1 MKRRLVVITEIIAP
15 YRIPAFNVLAARDDI
30 ALNVIFLSETDP
42 SLRQWVVPKEE
53 IHFSYE
59 VLPSLRRRVGKY
71 NLLLNRGLSA
81 ALRRLHPEAILCGG
95 YNYLASWQAAHWATK
110 RQVPFL
116 LWLESTGA
124 DRRRRSPIV
133 EALKRR
139 FLSKCRAFVVPGTS
153 SRAYLRQFGIAES
166 LVFTVP
172 NAMDLR
178 FFIESAQAARLDP
191 ASVRTQFGLPDRY
204 FLNVGRLT
212 PLKGVFELLDA
223 YTKLEPAI
231 RSAVGLVFV
240 GDGVSRGGL
249 EEQAARIAPG
259 TICFPGFLQKDQLPR
274 VYAVADAFV
283 FPTHTDAWGFVVNE
297 AMACGLPVIA
307 SDVAGCVA
315 DLVQLGWNGMVVPT
329 GDVAQLTA
337 AMQEMATNDA
347 MRVQMG
353 EHSAQ
358 HILQYSPEACAAGI
372 AEAVAACL
380 ENS

>member
-1 MKRRLVVITEIIAP
+1 MKHRLVLITEIIAP
-15 YRIPAFNVLAARDDI
+15 YRIAVFNVLAAREDI
-30 ALNVIFLSETDP
+30 ALSVIFLSETDP

-71 NLLLNRGLSA
+71 NLLLNCGLSTT
-81 ALRRLHPEAILCGG
+81 LCRLHPDTILCGG
-95 YNYLASWQAAHWATK
+95 YSYLASWQAANWAAK
-110 RQVPFL
+110 HQVPFL

-124 DRRRRSPIV
+124 DLRRRNPLV

-139 FLSKCRAFVVPGTS
+139 FLSMCRAFVVPGTS
-153 SRAYLRQFGIAES
+153 SRAYLRQFGTVDNLIFTAPNAIDLSLFAES
-166 LVFTVP
+166 ARGARRDP
-172 NAMDLR
+172 
-178 FFIESAQAARLDP
+178 SAIR
-191 ASVRTQFGLPDRY
+191 SQFALPDRF

-223 YTKLEPAI
+223 YAKLDAAI

-240 GDGVSRGGL
+240 GDGVSRAEL
-249 EEQAARIAPG
+249 AERAAQIPLGAIR
-259 TICFPGFLQKDQLPR
+259 FPGFLQKDQLPQ
-274 VYAVADAFV
+274 VYALADALV
-283 FPTHTDAWGFVVNE
+283 FPTYSDTWGFVVNE
-297 AMACGLPVIA
+297 AMACGLPVIV
-307 SDVAGCVA
+307 SDVAGCAA
-315 DLVQLGWNGMVVPT
+315 DLVQPGWNGTVVPAR
-329 GDVAQLTA
+329 DAAQLSA
-337 AMQEMATNDA
+337 AMQHMATNDA

-358 HILQYSPEACAAGI
+358 RILQYSPEACAAGI